1 MNCPVDGSELMSSA
15 RAGVEI
21 NRCPT
26 CRGVWLD
33 AGELESIVKHAAAE
47 PKASPEGEYDEDG
60 YHPTSSPKRRGF
72 LRELFDL

>member
-1 MNCPVDGSELMSSA
+1 MQCPVDGSQMTSSE

-21 NRCPT
+21 YRCPK

-33 AGELESIVKHAAAE
+33 AGELEMIVKQSAAA

-60 YHPTSSPKRRGF
+60 YHPTSSPKRRSF